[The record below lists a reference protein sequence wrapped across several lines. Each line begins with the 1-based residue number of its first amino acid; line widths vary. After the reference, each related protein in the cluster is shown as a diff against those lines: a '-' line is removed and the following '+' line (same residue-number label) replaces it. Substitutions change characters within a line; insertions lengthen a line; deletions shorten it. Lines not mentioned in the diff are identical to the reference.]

1 MPRSNASRTTR
12 FESVRTGCDPDR
24 DARLL
29 KPCSWNCLDIIFDVP
44 GTPGKGWDQDRFRRV
59 LPIVLRCER
68 WVMSHVLHATACKY
82 ADMSTA
88 SFSPCLRSPLGP
100 FITTTPSSTGPRI
113 GREAQP
119 LISGV
124 LLPAREGMPER
135 TAPRTCKRMLVLI
148 STAVADL
155 SSHLA

>member
-1 MPRSNASRTTR
+1 MRAS
-12 FESVRTGCDPDR
+12 EQAAIRTGTR
-24 DARLL
+24 G
-29 KPCSWNCLDIIFDVP
+29 CSNRVA
-44 GTPGKGWDQDRFRRV
+44 GTASTSFSMSRGPFRREMRWEPGKGWDQDRFRRV

-124 LLPAREGMPER
+124 LLPAREGVPER
-135 TAPRTCKRMLVLI
+135 DSASYLRTHACPDFDGGGGSIVTSR
-148 STAVADL
+148 
-155 SSHLA
+155 